1 MIGQTLGSY
10 TIEREL
16 GRGGMGAVYLAV
28 HTMLGR
34 KAAVKLLRAELSR
47 DPSTVQRFFTEA
59 RAASAIKHPSIVEIY
74 DFGVAPDGAAY
85 IVMEL
90 LDGESLATRLARLG
104 RLPVATALVIA
115 RQIAT
120 ALAAAHRAGIVHRDL
135 KPDNTFLVADPEVA
149 GGERVKLLDFGIAK
163 LTGEG
168 GVAHTT
174 TGAIMGTPHYMSPE
188 QCEGSRAVDHRA
200 DLYSLGCMLFQMIT
214 GRLPFEG
221 DGVGGIIGMHLYV
234 APPALRTLAPE
245 APAAVEALVARL
257 LAKDPAGRPASA
269 DELAA
274 QLGQLGATSGAPIAV
289 ATSARSAAP
298 PGPAVDLGVAA
309 TLADTPVGAARGPA
323 PTAPAASAPVAA
335 PSAGA
340 APAPRRAGVWIAVA
354 VVLVGGGAVAAIV
367 ARGGGGARAVDA
379 GPPRDAALLADAAAA
394 IDASVGPDAGA
405 DALYAQAQQAIV
417 DRRWDT
423 AVALAHDLA
432 AANHP
437 MAPALLDQAQR
448 GKRAADAVAAMA
460 TALAARDYH
469 AVRTGVDVVYDFTL
483 DGDPDRAKADDLIA
497 QARPAA
503 LAKAEAD
510 VARLVKAG
518 ACMDARTVAAR
529 AAADWGADDTRGLTA
544 SAQRCKARPVD
555 PPVEPPVDPPIGPL
569 PPLDPPPTKGDP
581 DLAALADEVA
591 AAVRASE
598 WSTAAAACA
607 KAPLASAPKGVRLGL
622 ATGCGLA
629 ACNVGDG
636 RLAARA
642 LALIPAARRDRV
654 IRACIDHGVLLP
666 LDLITPV
673 KP

>member
-34 KAAVKLLRAELSR
+34 KAAVKLLRSELSR

-135 KPDNTFLVADPEVA
+135 KPDNAFLVADPEVA

-163 LTGEG
+163 LTGDG

-200 DLYSLGCMLFQMIT
+200 DLYSLGCMLFQMIS

-234 APPALRTLAPE
+234 APPALRTLAPD

-257 LAKDPAGRPASA
+257 LAKDPAARPASA

-274 QLGQLGATSGAPIAV
+274 QLGQLGAASGAPVAV
-289 ATSARSAAP
+289 PTPAPVAAGAP
-298 PGPAVDLGVAA
+298 VDLGVAA
-309 TLADTPVGAARGPA
+309 TLPNTPIGAVRGPA
-323 PTAPAASAPVAA
+323 PTAPAASAMAASAPPPRRRTGAWIAAAVVVVAG
-335 PSAGA
+335 GA
-340 APAPRRAGVWIAVA
+340 A
-354 VVLVGGGAVAAIV
+354 AAIV
-367 ARGGGGARAVDA
+367 TRGGGGGARAIDAGVPVDA
-379 GPPRDAALLADAAAA
+379 AVLVDAA
-394 IDASVGPDAGA
+394 GPDAGVE
-405 DALYAQAQQAIV
+405 ALYAQAQQAIA

-423 AVALAHDLA
+423 AVALARDLA

-460 TALAARDYH
+460 AALAAGDYH
-469 AVRTGVDVVYDFTL
+469 TVRVNLDVVYDFTL
-483 DGDPDRAKADDLIA
+483 DGDPDRAKADDLLA

-503 LAKAEAD
+503 LAKAEAE

-529 AAADWGADDTRGLTA
+529 AAADWGADAANRMTA
-544 SAQRCKARPVD
+544 SAQHCRARPA
-555 PPVEPPVDPPIGPL
+555 PPPT
-569 PPLDPPPTKGDP
+569 DPPPTDPPPTDPPPSKGDP
-581 DLAALADEVA
+581 DLAALADAVA
-591 AAVRASE
+591 AAVRDGQ
-598 WSTAAAACA
+598 WAAAVTACA
-607 KAPLASAPKGVRLGL
+607 KAPLARAPKDVRLGL
-622 ATGCGLA
+622 AIGCGLA
-629 ACNVGDG
+629 ACNTSDG
-636 RLAARA
+636 KLAARA
-642 LALIPAARRDRV
+642 LAIIPAARRGRV
-654 IRACIDHGVLLP
+654 IQACIDHGVLLP
-666 LDLITPV
+666 LDLITPA

>member
-28 HTMLGR
+28 HAMLGR
-34 KAAVKLLRAELSR
+34 KAAVKLLRPELSR

-104 RLPVATALVIA
+104 RLPVATALVFA

-135 KPDNTFLVADPEVA
+135 KPDNAFLVADPEVA

-163 LTGEG
+163 LTGDG

-234 APPALRTLAPE
+234 APPALRTLAPD

-274 QLGQLGATSGAPIAV
+274 QLGQLGATSGAPVV
-289 ATSARSAAP
+289 ASTPA
-298 PGPAVDLGVAA
+298 PAVGAPIDLGVAA
-309 TLADTPVGAARGPA
+309 TLPNTPIGAVRGPA
-323 PTAPAASAPVAA
+323 PTAPAASALAA
-335 PSAGA
+335 SA
-340 APAPRRAGVWIAVA
+340 PPKRRAGAWIAAA
-354 VVLVGGGAVAAIV
+354 VVLVAGGAAIV
-367 ARGGGGARAVDA
+367 TRGGGGGARAIDA
-379 GPPRDAALLADAAAA
+379 GVPADAAVFVDAA
-394 IDASVGPDAGA
+394 GPDAGA
-405 DALYAQAQQAIV
+405 EALYAQAQQAIA

-423 AVALAHDLA
+423 ALALARDLGA
-432 AANHP
+432 ADHP

-460 TALAARDYH
+460 AALAVGDYH
-469 AVRTGVDVVYDFTL
+469 TVRVNLDVVYDFTL
-483 DGDPDRAKADDLIA
+483 DGDPDRAKADDLLA

-503 LAKAEAD
+503 LEKAEAD

-529 AAADWGADDTRGLTA
+529 AAADWGADAANRMTT
-544 SAQRCKARPVD
+544 SAQHCRARATPPTD
-555 PPVEPPVDPPIGPL
+555 PPPTDPPPTDPPPTDL
-569 PPLDPPPTKGDP
+569 PPLDPPPSKGDP
-581 DLAALADEVA
+581 DLAALADAVA
-591 AAVRASE
+591 AAVRDGQ
-598 WSTAAAACA
+598 WAAAVKACA
-607 KAPLASAPKGVRLGL
+607 KAPLARAPKDLRLGL
-622 ATGCGLA
+622 AIGCGLA

-636 RLAARA
+636 KLAARA
-642 LALIPAARRDRV
+642 LAIVPAARRGRV
-654 IRACIDHGVLLP
+654 IQACIDHGVLLP
-666 LDLITPV
+666 LDLITPA